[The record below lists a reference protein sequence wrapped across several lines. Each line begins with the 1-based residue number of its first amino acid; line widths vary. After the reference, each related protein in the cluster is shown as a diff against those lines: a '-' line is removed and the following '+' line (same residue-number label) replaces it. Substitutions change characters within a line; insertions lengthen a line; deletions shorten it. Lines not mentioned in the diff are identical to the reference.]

1 MARPQKDGL
10 DYFPFDVDFMKDTK
24 VRRIAR
30 TFGCTGT
37 MAIVMLFT
45 DIYRTRGYYMNWD
58 EDTCF
63 DLSETLQ
70 CEPELAAKIV
80 DACVLAKIFNVDLF
94 QDKAVLTS
102 AAIQLRYLKINQDCK
117 RQRTINPE
125 FSLIELPQEAPQP
138 PAEKPKRKGR
148 KRAASDELPPNAPSE
163 AVTSEGMPQRKQEET
178 RGNQN
183 KGENSTANQNEL
195 KQTTEEH
202 STADE
207 IARCGITAA
216 GCLPPQSVAGNR
228 GEPAVVSNGLSS
240 ASADFIFSS
249 PSGESIREEFSG
261 AYKPAGFGGGNSEA
275 ALPTEALNMND
286 APQSSDANGFPP
298 TGTLGAGNVPFSREN
313 FPESP
318 NTHSATC
325 QSGGANGTL
334 PAALLNSLR
343 GAPPHD
349 EGTYLRAV
357 ARVREVMNMLEVTD
371 EKSVSAICEMCRR
384 TELGGIGGLVW
395 RILNFSYLPELKRK
409 ERPAVYV
416 LWAFNHP
423 DLFMDTYEKYIRKI
437 QRKNGKL

>member
-138 PAEKPKRKGR
+138 PAEKPKRMRR

-261 AYKPAGFGGGNSEA
+261 AYKPAGFGGGNSDA
-275 ALPTEALNMND
+275 ALPTGALNMND
-286 APQSSDANGFPP
+286 DPQSSD
-298 TGTLGAGNVPFSREN
+298 
-313 FPESP
+313 
-318 NTHSATC
+318 
-325 QSGGANGTL
+325 ANGTL

-349 EGTYLRAV
+349 EGTFLRAV

>member
-138 PAEKPKRKGR
+138 PAEKPKRKRR

-275 ALPTEALNMND
+275 ALPTGALNMND
-286 APQSSDANGFPP
+286 APQSSD
-298 TGTLGAGNVPFSREN
+298 
-313 FPESP
+313 
-318 NTHSATC
+318 
-325 QSGGANGTL
+325 ANGTL

>member
-148 KRAASDELPPNAPSE
+148 KWGASDELPPNAPSE

-249 PSGESIREEFSG
+249 PSGESNREEFSG

-275 ALPTEALNMND
+275 ALPTGALNMND
-286 APQSSDANGFPP
+286 DPQSSD
-298 TGTLGAGNVPFSREN
+298 
-313 FPESP
+313 
-318 NTHSATC
+318 
-325 QSGGANGTL
+325 ANGTL

>member
-148 KRAASDELPPNAPSE
+148 KRGASDELPPNAPSE

-275 ALPTEALNMND
+275 ALPTGALNMND
-286 APQSSDANGFPP
+286 DPQSGGANGFPP
-298 TGTLGAGNVPFSREN
+298 TGTLGAGHVPFSREN

-318 NTHSATC
+318 NMNDAP
-325 QSGGANGTL
+325 QSSDANGTL

-395 RILNFSYLPELKRK
+395 RILNFSYLPVLKHK

>member
-148 KRAASDELPPNAPSE
+148 KRGASDELPPNAPSE

-275 ALPTEALNMND
+275 ALPTGALNMND
-286 APQSSDANGFPP
+286 APQS
-298 TGTLGAGNVPFSREN
+298 
-313 FPESP
+313 
-318 NTHSATC
+318 
-325 QSGGANGTL
+325 GGANGTL
-334 PAALLNSLR
+334 SAALLNSLR

>member
-275 ALPTEALNMND
+275 ALPTGALNMND
-286 APQSSDANGFPP
+286 DPQSGGANGFPP
-298 TGTLGAGNVPFSREN
+298 TGTLRAGHVPFSREN

-318 NTHSATC
+318 NMNDAP
-325 QSGGANGTL
+325 QSSDANGTL

>member
-216 GCLPPQSVAGNR
+216 GCLPPRSVAGNR

-275 ALPTEALNMND
+275 ALPTGALNMKD
-286 APQSSDANGFPP
+286 APQSVGANGFPP

-318 NTHSATC
+318 NMNDAP
-325 QSGGANGTL
+325 QSSDANGTL

>member
-138 PAEKPKRKGR
+138 PAEKPKRKRR

-207 IARCGITAA
+207 IARCGITAT

-275 ALPTEALNMND
+275 ALPTGAPNMKD
-286 APQSSDANGFPP
+286 APQSSDENGFPL
-298 TGTLGAGNVPFSREN
+298 TGTLGAGHVPFSREN
-313 FPESP
+313 FPGALNMKDAP
-318 NTHSATC
+318 
-325 QSGGANGTL
+325 QSGDANGTL

>member
-63 DLSETLQ
+63 DLSENLQ
-70 CEPELAAKIV
+70 CDPELAAKIV

-125 FSLIELPQEAPQP
+125 FNLIELPQEAPQP

-148 KRAASDELPPNAPSE
+148 KRAASEELPPNAPSE

-275 ALPTEALNMND
+275 ALPTGALNMND
-286 APQSSDANGFPP
+286 APQSSD
-298 TGTLGAGNVPFSREN
+298 
-313 FPESP
+313 
-318 NTHSATC
+318 
-325 QSGGANGTL
+325 ANGTL

-384 TELGGIGGLVW
+384 AELGGIGGLVW

>member
-70 CEPELAAKIV
+70 CDPELAAKIV

-275 ALPTEALNMND
+275 ALPTGALNMND
-286 APQSSDANGFPP
+286 APQSSD
-298 TGTLGAGNVPFSREN
+298 
-313 FPESP
+313 
-318 NTHSATC
+318 
-325 QSGGANGTL
+325 ANGTL

>member
-148 KRAASDELPPNAPSE
+148 KRGASDELPPNAPSE

-178 RGNQN
+178 RGNKN

-275 ALPTEALNMND
+275 ALPTGALNMND
-286 APQSSDANGFPP
+286 APQSSD
-298 TGTLGAGNVPFSREN
+298 
-313 FPESP
+313 
-318 NTHSATC
+318 
-325 QSGGANGTL
+325 ANGTL

-343 GAPPHD
+343 GASPHD

-423 DLFMDTYEKYIRKI
+423 DLFMDTYEKHIRKI

>member
-148 KRAASDELPPNAPSE
+148 KRGASDELPPNAPSE

-275 ALPTEALNMND
+275 ALPTEALNMKD
-286 APQSSDANGFPP
+286 APQSGGANGFPP

-318 NTHSATC
+318 NMNDAP
-325 QSGGANGTL
+325 QSSDANGAL

>member
-275 ALPTEALNMND
+275 ALPTGALNMND
-286 APQSSDANGFPP
+286 DPQSGGANGFPP

-318 NTHSATC
+318 NMNDAP
-325 QSGGANGTL
+325 QSSDANGTL

>member
-275 ALPTEALNMND
+275 VLPTESPNMND
-286 APQSSDANGFPP
+286 DPQSGGANGFPP
-298 TGTLGAGNVPFSREN
+298 TGTLGAGHVPFSREN

-318 NTHSATC
+318 NMNDDP

-334 PAALLNSLR
+334 PATLLNSLR
-343 GAPPHD
+343 GASPHD

-423 DLFMDTYEKYIRKI
+423 DLFMDTYEKHIRKI
-437 QRKNGKL
+437 QRKNCKL

>member
-138 PAEKPKRKGR
+138 PAEKPKRKRR
-148 KRAASDELPPNAPSE
+148 KRGASDEPPPNAPSE
-163 AVTSEGMPQRKQEET
+163 AVTSEGMPQRKQEDT

-275 ALPTEALNMND
+275 ALPTGALNMND
-286 APQSSDANGFPP
+286 APQSSDANG
-298 TGTLGAGNVPFSREN
+298 TLS
-313 FPESP
+313 
-318 NTHSATC
+318 
-325 QSGGANGTL
+325 
-334 PAALLNSLR
+334 AALLNSLR

-423 DLFMDTYEKYIRKI
+423 DLFMDTYEKHIRKI

>member
-148 KRAASDELPPNAPSE
+148 KRGASDELPPNAPSE

-275 ALPTEALNMND
+275 ALPTGALNMND
-286 APQSSDANGFPP
+286 APQSSD
-298 TGTLGAGNVPFSREN
+298 
-313 FPESP
+313 
-318 NTHSATC
+318 
-325 QSGGANGTL
+325 ANGTL

-423 DLFMDTYEKYIRKI
+423 DLFMDTYEKHIRKI

>member
-63 DLSETLQ
+63 DLSENLQ
-70 CEPELAAKIV
+70 CDPELAAKIV

-275 ALPTEALNMND
+275 ALPTGALNMNGT
-286 APQSSDANGFPP
+286 PQSSDANGFPP

-334 PAALLNSLR
+334 SAALLNSLR
-343 GAPPHD
+343 GASPHD

-423 DLFMDTYEKYIRKI
+423 ELFMDTYEKHIRKI

>member
-275 ALPTEALNMND
+275 ALPTEVLNMND
-286 APQSSDANGFPP
+286 APQSGGANGFPP

-318 NTHSATC
+318 NMNDAP
-325 QSGGANGTL
+325 QSSDANGTL

>member
-275 ALPTEALNMND
+275 ALPTGALNMND
-286 APQSSDANGFPP
+286 APQSGDANGFPP

-318 NTHSATC
+318 NMNGTP
-325 QSGGANGTL
+325 QSSDANGTL

-343 GAPPHD
+343 GASPHD

>member
-125 FSLIELPQEAPQP
+125 FSLIELPQEAPQL
-138 PAEKPKRKGR
+138 PAEKPKRKRR
-148 KRAASDELPPNAPSE
+148 KRAASDEQPPNAPSE
-163 AVTSEGMPQRKQEET
+163 AVTSEGMPQRKQEDT

-228 GEPAVVSNGLSS
+228 SEPAVVSNGLSS

-275 ALPTEALNMND
+275 ALPAGALNMND
-286 APQSSDANGFPP
+286 DPQSGGANGFPP
-298 TGTLGAGNVPFSREN
+298 TGTLRAGHVPFSREN

-318 NTHSATC
+318 NMNDAPQSAD
-325 QSGGANGTL
+325 ANGTF

-343 GAPPHD
+343 GAPPDD

>member
-275 ALPTEALNMND
+275 ALPTGALNMND
-286 APQSSDANGFPP
+286 DPQSGGANGFPP

-318 NTHSATC
+318 NMNDAP
-325 QSGGANGTL
+325 QSSDANGTL

-423 DLFMDTYEKYIRKI
+423 DLFMDTYEKHIRKI

>member
-125 FSLIELPQEAPQP
+125 FSLIELPQAAPQP
-138 PAEKPKRKGR
+138 PAEKPKRKRR

-178 RGNQN
+178 RGNEN

-207 IARCGITAA
+207 IARCGITAT

-228 GEPAVVSNGLSS
+228 GEPAVVSKGLSS

-275 ALPTEALNMND
+275 ALPTEAPNMKD
-286 APQSSDANGFPP
+286 DPQSGD
-298 TGTLGAGNVPFSREN
+298 
-313 FPESP
+313 
-318 NTHSATC
+318 
-325 QSGGANGTL
+325 ANGTL

-423 DLFMDTYEKYIRKI
+423 DLFMDTYEKHIRKI

>member
-138 PAEKPKRKGR
+138 PAEKPKRKRR

-275 ALPTEALNMND
+275 ALPTGALNMND
-286 APQSSDANGFPP
+286 APQSGD
-298 TGTLGAGNVPFSREN
+298 
-313 FPESP
+313 
-318 NTHSATC
+318 
-325 QSGGANGTL
+325 ANGTL

>member
-148 KRAASDELPPNAPSE
+148 KRAASEELPPNAPSE

-275 ALPTEALNMND
+275 ALPTGALNMND
-286 APQSSDANGFPP
+286 AP
-298 TGTLGAGNVPFSREN
+298 
-313 FPESP
+313 
-318 NTHSATC
+318 

-343 GAPPHD
+343 GASPHD

>member
-138 PAEKPKRKGR
+138 PAEKPKRKRR
-148 KRAASDELPPNAPSE
+148 KRGASDELPPNAPSE

-275 ALPTEALNMND
+275 ALPTGALNMKD
-286 APQSSDANGFPP
+286 APQSGGANGFPP
-298 TGTLGAGNVPFSREN
+298 TGTLGAGHVPFSREN

-318 NTHSATC
+318 NMNDDP

-334 PAALLNSLR
+334 PATLLNSLR

-349 EGTYLRAV
+349 EGTFLRAV

>member
-148 KRAASDELPPNAPSE
+148 KRGASDELPPNAPSE

-207 IARCGITAA
+207 IARCGITAT

-275 ALPTEALNMND
+275 ALPTGALNMND
-286 APQSSDANGFPP
+286 APQSSD
-298 TGTLGAGNVPFSREN
+298 
-313 FPESP
+313 
-318 NTHSATC
+318 
-325 QSGGANGTL
+325 ANGTL

>member
-148 KRAASDELPPNAPSE
+148 KRGASDELPPNAPSE

-275 ALPTEALNMND
+275 ALPTGALNMND
-286 APQSSDANGFPP
+286 APQSGGANGFPP

-318 NTHSATC
+318 NMNGTP
-325 QSGGANGTL
+325 QSSDANGTL

>member
-70 CEPELAAKIV
+70 CDPELAAKIV

-148 KRAASDELPPNAPSE
+148 RRGASDELPPNAPSE

-216 GCLPPQSVAGNR
+216 GCLPAQSVAGNR

-249 PSGESIREEFSG
+249 PSGESIREEFSR

-275 ALPTEALNMND
+275 VLPTEAPNMND
-286 APQSSDANGFPP
+286 DPQSGDANGFPP

-325 QSGGANGTL
+325 QSGDANGTL
-334 PAALLNSLR
+334 PATLLNSLR
-343 GAPPHD
+343 GASPHD

-395 RILNFSYLPELKRK
+395 RILNFSYLPVLKHK

-423 DLFMDTYEKYIRKI
+423 DLFMDTYEKHIRKI

>member
-138 PAEKPKRKGR
+138 PAEKPKRKRR

-275 ALPTEALNMND
+275 ALPTGALNMND
-286 APQSSDANGFPP
+286 DPQSSD
-298 TGTLGAGNVPFSREN
+298 
-313 FPESP
+313 
-318 NTHSATC
+318 
-325 QSGGANGTL
+325 ANGTL

>member
-148 KRAASDELPPNAPSE
+148 KRGASDELPPNAPSE

-286 APQSSDANGFPP
+286 APQS
-298 TGTLGAGNVPFSREN
+298 
-313 FPESP
+313 
-318 NTHSATC
+318 
-325 QSGGANGTL
+325 GGANGTL

-343 GAPPHD
+343 GASPHD

>member
-70 CEPELAAKIV
+70 CDPELAAKIV

-138 PAEKPKRKGR
+138 PAEKPKRKRR

-228 GEPAVVSNGLSS
+228 GEPAVVSKGLSS

-275 ALPTEALNMND
+275 VLPTGALNMND
-286 APQSSDANGFPP
+286 APQSSD
-298 TGTLGAGNVPFSREN
+298 
-313 FPESP
+313 
-318 NTHSATC
+318 
-325 QSGGANGTL
+325 ANGTL

>member
-275 ALPTEALNMND
+275 ALPTGALNMKDAPQSSGEKGFPPTETLRAGNVPFSRENSPESPNMND
-286 APQSSDANGFPP
+286 APQSSDANG
-298 TGTLGAGNVPFSREN
+298 TLS
-313 FPESP
+313 
-318 NTHSATC
+318 
-325 QSGGANGTL
+325 
-334 PAALLNSLR
+334 AALLNSLR

-423 DLFMDTYEKYIRKI
+423 DLFMDTYEKHIRKI

>member
-148 KRAASDELPPNAPSE
+148 KRGASDELPPNAPSE

-275 ALPTEALNMND
+275 ALPTGALNMND
-286 APQSSDANGFPP
+286 AP
-298 TGTLGAGNVPFSREN
+298 
-313 FPESP
+313 
-318 NTHSATC
+318 

>member
-163 AVTSEGMPQRKQEET
+163 AVTSEGMPQRKQEDT

-275 ALPTEALNMND
+275 ALPTGAPNMKD
-286 APQSSDANGFPP
+286 APQSSGEKGFPP
-298 TGTLGAGNVPFSREN
+298 TETLRAGNVPFSREN
-313 FPESP
+313 SPESP
-318 NTHSATC
+318 NMNGTP
-325 QSGGANGTL
+325 QSGDANGTL
-334 PAALLNSLR
+334 PAALINSLR

>member
-148 KRAASDELPPNAPSE
+148 KRGASDELPPNAPSE

-249 PSGESIREEFSG
+249 PSGESNREEFSG
-261 AYKPAGFGGGNSEA
+261 AYKPAGFGGGNSDA
-275 ALPTEALNMND
+275 ALPTGALNMND
-286 APQSSDANGFPP
+286 DPQSSD
-298 TGTLGAGNVPFSREN
+298 
-313 FPESP
+313 
-318 NTHSATC
+318 
-325 QSGGANGTL
+325 ANGTL

-423 DLFMDTYEKYIRKI
+423 DLFMDTYEKHIRKI

>member
-275 ALPTEALNMND
+275 ALPTGALNMKD
-286 APQSSDANGFPP
+286 APQSGGANGFPP

-318 NTHSATC
+318 NMNGTP
-325 QSGGANGTL
+325 QSSDANGTL

>member
-275 ALPTEALNMND
+275 ALPTGALNMND
-286 APQSSDANGFPP
+286 DPQSGGANGFPP

>member
-228 GEPAVVSNGLSS
+228 GEPAVVSKGLSS

-275 ALPTEALNMND
+275 ALPTGALNMND
-286 APQSSDANGFPP
+286 DPQSGGANGFPP

-318 NTHSATC
+318 NMNGTP
-325 QSGGANGTL
+325 QSGDANGTL

>member
-148 KRAASDELPPNAPSE
+148 KRGASDELPPNAPSE

-228 GEPAVVSNGLSS
+228 GEPAVVSKGLSS

-275 ALPTEALNMND
+275 ALPTGALNMND
-286 APQSSDANGFPP
+286 DPQSGGANGFPP
-298 TGTLGAGNVPFSREN
+298 TGTLGAGHVPFSREN

-318 NTHSATC
+318 NMNGTP
-325 QSGGANGTL
+325 QSSDANGTL